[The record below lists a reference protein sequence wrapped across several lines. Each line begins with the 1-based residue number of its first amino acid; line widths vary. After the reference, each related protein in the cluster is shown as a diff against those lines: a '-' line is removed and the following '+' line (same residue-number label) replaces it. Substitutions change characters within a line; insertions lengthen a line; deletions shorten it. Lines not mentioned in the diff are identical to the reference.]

1 MARGAGLKIARIF
14 GIPIYLHSSWFV
26 IFVLYTLMLTT
37 RSAVASPEWTQTQQW
52 TMALATSILFF
63 GSVLFHELAHSVV
76 ALHYRIPVTSIT
88 LFVFGGVARIARD
101 PARAIEEFLIAA
113 AGPLSSYVLAGAFG
127 LVALGTRAGTV
138 VHEGSSWLSL
148 INFWLATFNLVP
160 GFPLD
165 GGRILR
171 SIVWGLTGNFTRATR
186 AAARSGEAIAYLMMA
201 LGLGIA
207 LFGRENGGVFEGVW
221 LAFIGWFL
229 LNMARQSYAQ
239 ATTQEA
245 LQGLTVADVMTPEAP
260 TVARDISLEEYSQ
273 EVTRSKCRTHLVVA
287 DGQLAGLMTIEALKA
302 VPQSD
307 WAGTSVQAVMLP
319 RGNVH
324 WAAPE
329 ETALALMERM
339 RQDNL
344 QEMAVVASDRVVGL
358 VTLES
363 VTQAVQI
370 RADLKRTGTAR

>member
-1 MARGAGLKIARIF
+1 MGRGTGLKIARVF

-26 IFVLYTLMLTT
+26 IFILYTLMLTT
-37 RSAVASPEWTQTQQW
+37 RSAMIGPGWTQAQQW
-52 TMALATSILFF
+52 TMALATSVLFF

-113 AGPLSSYVLAGAFG
+113 AGPLSSYVLWGAFG
-127 LVALGTRAGTV
+127 LVALGTPAGTV
-138 VHEGSSWLSL
+138 IHESSSWLSW
-148 INFWLATFNLVP
+148 INFLLATFNLVP

-171 SIVWGLTGNFTRATR
+171 SIVWGFTGSFTRSTR
-186 AAARSGEAIAYLMMA
+186 AAARSGQAIGYLMIAM
-201 LGLGIA
+201 GLGVA
-207 LFGRENGGVFEGVW
+207 LVGRRSGIFEGLW

-239 ATTQEA
+239 AATQDA
-245 LQGLTVADVMTPEAP
+245 LQGLTVSDLMAAEPP
-260 TVARDISLEEYSQ
+260 TVARDLSLQEYSE
-273 EVTRSKCRTHLVVA
+273 EVARSKSRAHLVVA
-287 DGQLAGLMTIEALKA
+287 DGHLAGLMTLEALRS
-302 VPQSD
+302 VPQSE

-319 RGNVH
+319 RERVH
-324 WAAPE
+324 WAKPE
-329 ETALALMERM
+329 ETAQALVERM
-339 RQDNL
+339 RQDQL
-344 QEMAVVASDRVVGL
+344 QEIAVVSDDHVLGL

-363 VTQAVQI
+363 VAQAMQI
-370 RADLKRTGTAR
+370 RADLGRAAGR

>member
-1 MARGAGLKIARIF
+1 MVRGAGLKVATIF

-26 IFVLYTLMLTT
+26 IFVVYTLLLTT
-37 RSAVASPEWTQTQQW
+37 RSAMASPDWTQVQQW
-52 TMALATSILFF
+52 TMALATSVLFF

-127 LVALGTRAGTV
+127 LVALTTTAGTV
-138 VHEGSSWLSL
+138 VHEGSSWLST
-148 INFWLATFNLVP
+148 INFMLATFNLVP

-171 SIVWGLTGNFTRATR
+171 SILWGLTGNFTRSTR
-186 AAARSGEAIAYLMMA
+186 YAARSGEAVAYLMMA
-201 LGLGIA
+201 LGLGTA
-207 LFGRENGGVFEGVW
+207 LFGRETGGGIFEGVW
-221 LAFIGWFL
+221 LAFVGWFL
-229 LNMARQSYAQ
+229 LTMARQSYAA
-239 ATTQEA
+239 ATTQDA
-245 LQGLTVADVMTPEAP
+245 LQGLTVADVMAPEAH
-260 TVARDISLEEYSQ
+260 TVARDLSLEEYGQ
-273 EVTRSKCRTHLVVA
+273 EVTRSKSRAHLVVA

-302 VPQSD
+302 VPQAE

-319 RGNVH
+319 RERVH

-329 ETALALMERM
+329 EAALALMDRM

-344 QEMAVVASDRVVGL
+344 REVAVVANDRVVGL

-363 VTQAVQI
+363 VAQAVQI
-370 RADLKRTGTAR
+370 RADLKQPGRR

>member
-1 MARGAGLKIARIF
+1 MARGAGLKVAKIF
-14 GIPIYLHSSWFV
+14 SIPIYLHSSWFV
-26 IFVLYTLMLTT
+26 IFVLYTLLLTS
-37 RSAVASPEWTQTQQW
+37 RSAVVSPEWTRAQQW
-52 TMALATSILFF
+52 TMALVTSLLFF

-127 LVALGTRAGTV
+127 LVALATPDGTV
-138 VHEGSSWLSL
+138 IHDSSDWLSV

-165 GGRILR
+165 GGRIFR
-171 SIVWGLTGNFTRATR
+171 SIMWGLTGNFTRSTR
-186 AAARSGEAIAYLMMA
+186 YAARSGEAIAYLMIA
-201 LGLGIA
+201 LGLGAA
-207 LFGRENGGVFEGVW
+207 LFGRRSGGGVFEGMW

-229 LNMARQSYAQ
+229 LTMARQSYAQ
-239 ATTQEA
+239 AATQDA
-245 LQGLTVADVMTPEAP
+245 LQGLTVADVMAPEAP
-260 TVARDISLEEYSQ
+260 TVARDLSLQEYSQ
-273 EVTRSKCRTHLVVA
+273 EVTRSKCRAHLVVA

-302 VPQSD
+302 VPQAE
-307 WAGTSVQAVMLP
+307 WAGTSVQAAMLP
-319 RGNVH
+319 RERVH

-329 ETALALMERM
+329 ESALALMERM
-339 RQDNL
+339 RQGNL
-344 QEMAVVASDRVVGL
+344 QEMAVVADDRVVGL

-363 VTQAVQI
+363 VAQAVQI
-370 RADLKRTGTAR
+370 RADLKRPAGR

>member
-1 MARGAGLKIARIF
+1 MARGAGLKVATVF

-26 IFVLYTLMLTT
+26 IFVLYTLLLTT
-37 RSAVASPEWTQTQQW
+37 RFAMDSPEWTQTQRW
-52 TMALATSILFF
+52 TMAMATSVLFF

-101 PARAIEEFLIAA
+101 PARALQEFLIAA

-127 LVALGTRAGTV
+127 LLALAAPAGSV
-138 VHEGSSWLSL
+138 IHEGSRWLST

-171 SIVWGLTGNFTRATR
+171 SILWGLTGSFTRSTR
-186 AAARSGEAIAYLMMA
+186 YAARSGEAIAYLMMA
-201 LGLGIA
+201 LGLGAA
-207 LFGRENGGVFEGVW
+207 LVSREAGGGIFEGMW

-229 LNMARQSYAQ
+229 LTMARQSYAQ
-239 ATTQEA
+239 AATQDA

-260 TVARDISLEEYSQ
+260 TVARDLSLAEYSQ
-273 EVTRSKCRTHLVVA
+273 EVTRSKCRAHLVVS
-287 DGQLAGLMTIEALKA
+287 DGQLAGLMTIQALKS
-302 VPQSD
+302 VPPAEWS
-307 WAGTSVQAVMLP
+307 GTSVQAVMLP
-319 RGNVH
+319 RDRVR

-339 RQDNL
+339 RQEDL
-344 QEMAVVASDRVVGL
+344 QEIAVVANGRVVGL

-363 VTQAVQI
+363 VAQAVQI
-370 RADLKRTGTAR
+370 RADLNRPAGR

>member
-1 MARGAGLKIARIF
+1 MARGAGFKVARIF

-26 IFVLYTLMLTT
+26 IFVLYTLLLTT
-37 RSAVASPEWTQTQQW
+37 RSAAVSPEWTQAQQW
-52 TMALATSILFF
+52 TMALATSVLFF

-101 PARAIEEFLIAA
+101 PARALQEFLIAA

-127 LVALGTRAGTV
+127 LVALGTPAGTV
-138 VHEGSSWLSL
+138 LHEGSSWLST

-171 SIVWGLTGNFTRATR
+171 SILWGLTGNFTRSTR
-186 AAARSGEAIAYLMMA
+186 MAARSGEAIAYLMMA
-201 LGLGIA
+201 LGLGAA
-207 LFGRENGGVFEGVW
+207 LFGRETGGGIFEGMW

-229 LNMARQSYAQ
+229 LTMARQSYAQ
-239 ATTQEA
+239 AQTQEA

-260 TVARDISLEEYSQ
+260 TVARDLSLEEYSQ
-273 EVTRSKCRTHLVVA
+273 EVTRSKCRAHLVVA

-302 VPQSD
+302 APQAE

-319 RGNVH
+319 RERVH

-344 QEMAVVASDRVVGL
+344 QEMAVVADDRVVGL

-363 VTQAVQI
+363 VAQAVQI
-370 RADLKRTGTAR
+370 RADLNRPAGR